1 MKAYDLVDLII
12 TAHEKESKE
21 RVEIAP
27 GLAVEPMLNYTG
39 RMAKFAYR
47 KGFPSAKKTWR
58 YTKHKDRKYCGKFDI
73 RIHDSTGKMEHEVL
87 LKSCVIHL
95 SRESVREIYHGND
108 PYEIGLE
115 GEALEIGCDIQCA
128 FAEQEINW
136 GIFDF
141 QLSTHFGDP
150 DRKEDDDLLYNA
162 VPRDFFMLYLERCFH
177 EIKENGHSVE
187 SVFELAVTPYLNSS
201 REAANHVL
209 WPPISKRR
217 IRNPYRQFIYSSISI
232 RKVER
237 WISPFL
243 DRINKICKSGK
254 YNHIWIKNYSQQ
266 KFK

>member
-1 MKAYDLVDLII
+1 
-12 TAHEKESKE
+12 
-21 RVEIAP
+21 
-27 GLAVEPMLNYTG
+27 MLNYTG
-39 RMAKFAYR
+39 RKWQNLHIDR

-87 LKSCVIHL
+87 LKSCVTYL

-136 GIFDF
+136 ES
-141 QLSTHFGDP
+141 LTSSLAPNFGDP

-187 SVFELAVTPYLNSS
+187 SVFELAVTPLPEFIKRSSKSCSSGLQYLK
-201 REAANHVL
+201 EGL
-209 WPPISKRR
+209 G
-217 IRNPYRQFIYSSISI
+217 IRTGNLFTAVFQF
-232 RKVER
+232 
-237 WISPFL
+237 
-243 DRINKICKSGK
+243 GK
-254 YNHIWIKNYSQQ
+254 LKDGFHL
-266 KFK
+266 F